1 MGSRIANA
9 ETIEARGALLQVYR
23 REVPD
28 SGGPGRYRGGV
39 SIEFAAAVHK
49 AGGVAT
55 FNSTASGVAAPAGR
69 GLAGGLPGAASS
81 NLVLRDSDLWQRLG
95 AGRTPT
101 GPADVAAA
109 RADVREAKSLTE
121 LAAQDFVISVLGGGA
136 GYGDPLRRDPALV
149 ARDVAEG
156 LVSPVMARM
165 AYGVVL
171 ANDAPDVAATE
182 AARDATRKI
191 RLAQARPVTAGIA
204 ASAAEGAVLHPV
216 ADAVEAV
223 SALGGS
229 VIRCGVCHRGLGP
242 YDQDYKKAT
251 VMRES
256 PLTSASPLNRHCDL
270 SRFVLREFF
279 CPGCATCLVV
289 DVQDHD
295 EPVLDESAFTPNGAQ
310 RALSHRR

>member
-1 MGSRIANA
+1 
-9 ETIEARGALLQVYR
+9 
-23 REVPD
+23 
-28 SGGPGRYRGGV
+28 
-39 SIEFAAAVHK
+39 
-49 AGGVAT
+49 
-55 FNSTASGVAAPAGR
+55 
-69 GLAGGLPGAASS
+69 
-81 NLVLRDSDLWQRLG
+81 
-95 AGRTPT
+95 
-101 GPADVAAA
+101 
-109 RADVREAKSLTE
+109 
-121 LAAQDFVISVLGGGA
+121 VLGGGA

-171 ANDAPDVAATE
+171 ADGAPDLAATE
-182 AARDATRKI
+182 ATRAATRKI
-191 RLAQARPVTAGIA
+191 RLAQARPVTEGPVGSAA
-204 ASAAEGAVLHPV
+204 ASAAEGEALHPV

-223 SALGGS
+223 SAAGGS
-229 VIRCGVCHRGLGP
+229 VIRCSVCHRGLGP

-295 EPVLDESAFTPNGAQ
+295 EPVLDESAFTPGRPHLND
-310 RALSHRR
+310 LT

>member
-1 MGSRIANA
+1 M
-9 ETIEARGALLQVYR
+9 
-23 REVPD
+23 
-28 SGGPGRYRGGV
+28 
-39 SIEFAAAVHK
+39 
-49 AGGVAT
+49 
-55 FNSTASGVAAPAGR
+55 
-69 GLAGGLPGAASS
+69 
-81 NLVLRDSDLWQRLG
+81 
-95 AGRTPT
+95 
-101 GPADVAAA
+101 
-109 RADVREAKSLTE
+109 
-121 LAAQDFVISVLGGGA
+121 ISVLGGGA

-171 ANDAPDVAATE
+171 ADGAPDVAATE
-182 AARDATRKI
+182 AARDATRKL
-191 RLAQARPVTAGIA
+191 RLAQARPVTAGLG
-204 ASAAEGAVLHPV
+204 ASVAEGQVLHPV

-223 SALGGS
+223 SAPGGS
-229 VIRCGVCHRGLGP
+229 VIRCGVCHRALGP

-279 CPGCATCLVV
+279 CPGCATCLAV

-295 EPVLDESAFTPNGAQ
+295 EPVLDESAFTPNGGQ
-310 RALSHRR
+310 RALSHRC